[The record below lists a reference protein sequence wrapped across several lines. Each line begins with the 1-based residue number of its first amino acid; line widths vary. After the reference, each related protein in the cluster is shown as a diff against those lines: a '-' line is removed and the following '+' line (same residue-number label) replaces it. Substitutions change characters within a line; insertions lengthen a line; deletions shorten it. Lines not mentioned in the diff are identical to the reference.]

1 MPAPTPPARERLQ
14 QLADQ
19 WSRRARV
26 QSERARALLR
36 AARTAEGR
44 RRNVLAL
51 MAICGAAGA
60 LLGLALGWRSQ
71 RRD

>member
-1 MPAPTPPARERLQ
+1 MV
-14 QLADQ
+14 QLAQQ

-26 QSERARALLR
+26 QSDRAKALLR

-51 MAICGAAGA
+51 MAVCGAAGA
-60 LLGLALGWRSQ
+60 LIGLALGWHSQ
-71 RRD
+71 RRH